1 MTPTNLDVGRIV
13 RHRFRYIIW
22 WLALGL
28 AAAVAWTALQP
39 ALAPATLK
47 AALTGGAALAA
58 IFALGVAG
66 LALARGRSPSLVI
79 PGLASVVLSLASLY
93 YARQGAPQLLFL
105 GVLNAVLAAGLLS
118 RAIRLEHTPPPPQP
132 PVSSDSEE
140 AP

>member
-1 MTPTNLDVGRIV
+1 MTPTNVDVGRIV
-13 RHRFRYIIW
+13 RQRFRHIVW

-28 AAAVAWTALQP
+28 AVAAAWTALQP
-39 ALAPATLK
+39 SLAPATLK

-66 LALARGRSPSLVI
+66 LALVRGRSPSLVI
-79 PGLASVVLSLASLY
+79 PGLAAVVLSLASLY

-118 RAIRLEHTPPPPQP
+118 RAIRLEQTPPPPP
-132 PVSSDSEE
+132 PVASDGEE